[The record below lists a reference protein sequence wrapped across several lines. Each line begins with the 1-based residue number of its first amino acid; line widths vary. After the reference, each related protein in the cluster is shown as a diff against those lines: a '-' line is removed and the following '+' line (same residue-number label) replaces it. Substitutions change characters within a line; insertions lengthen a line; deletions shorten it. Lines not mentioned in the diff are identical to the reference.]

1 MKSEKAQQGGS
12 RVNCRIVHTKTGLYF
27 NGYSYYGKEKNT
39 LSKENYKEYICGG
52 KSDAEIFRLAFGNN
66 MERDRDEGIN
76 YIRNV
81 IIYKGSELHE
91 IMQEHYD
98 IYEYLPLSE
107 FHVERGI

>member
-1 MKSEKAQQGGS
+1 MKLEKSQQAS
-12 RVNCRIVHTKTGLYF
+12 SKVSCRIVHTKTGLYF

-39 LSKENYKEYICGG
+39 LSKDNYKEYICGG
-52 KSDAEIFRLAFGNN
+52 KSDGDIFQLAFGNN
-66 MERDRDEGIN
+66 KERDRDEGVD

-81 IIYKGSELHE
+81 IVYKGGELHE

-107 FHVERGI
+107 FRVEREY